1 MAHAPCNSQNASRTS
16 ISKNNKSQSRA
27 FTIASDSHRDVLIG
41 VADDQEVRIDVRFGS
56 KADMCS
62 AQADVRF
69 VPIADKS
76 LSCGFDPP
84 SSFRVLQRFVILLG
98 LPRVARRKLGE
109 RVIKGVALAAI
120 ACNHRRVACLG
131 VRQRQCPAAKAAVI
145 WKRLNIVDRI
155 AALHVRKLTDIE
167 LPSFDL
173 APTEEDIG
181 RTLGETLAEDHT
193 VSLVLEWQ
201 LEVNIRSQNGWVGFL
216 DLKEER
222 IVVVDTLK
230 QNHPARG
237 TDTPDPH
244 HFAGHVDDV
253 VARKQNPTIV
263 AQRIDVRAQKTIEV
277 DFDRVPLSV

>member
-1 MAHAPCNSQNASRTS
+1 MNRP
-16 ISKNNKSQSRA
+16 
-27 FTIASDSHRDVLIG
+27 LPL
-41 VADDQEVRIDVRFGS
+41 FGS
-56 KADMCS
+56 GTPQRLPTRPSGQGPRLGGRGAATNLYTPPPCERISSPTGALLRPATDACVDHRRRGREDLPSGKIRRCCVDRLNSPAIAHI
-62 AQADVRF
+62 AQCCLFDNVSEGRTICRA
-69 VPIADKS
+69 KS

-155 AALHVRKLTDIE
+155 AALHVRKLADVK

-181 RTLGETLAEDHT
+181 RTLGETLAEDHP
-193 VSLVLEWQ
+193 VSL
-201 LEVNIRSQNGWVGFL
+201 
-216 DLKEER
+216 
-222 IVVVDTLK
+222 
-230 QNHPARG
+230 
-237 TDTPDPH
+237 
-244 HFAGHVDDV
+244 
-253 VARKQNPTIV
+253 
-263 AQRIDVRAQKTIEV
+263 
-277 DFDRVPLSV
+277 